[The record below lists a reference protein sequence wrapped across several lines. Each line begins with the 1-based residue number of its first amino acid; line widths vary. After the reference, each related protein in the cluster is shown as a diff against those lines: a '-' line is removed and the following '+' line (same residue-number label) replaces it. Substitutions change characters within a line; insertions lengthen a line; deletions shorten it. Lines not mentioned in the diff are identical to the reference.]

1 MPQAIRTVFRDPA
14 LRYGIKFGLAGIL
27 AVFIALLL
35 RLEEPTW
42 ALFTVF
48 VLMIAQYVGAIAE
61 KSLFRIIGTVAGG
74 LLGYFLTAGLEQNPL
89 AFVLLV
95 SLTVGACTAMF
106 GQSRYPYA
114 FLLCGLTMVVV
125 VGNGLG
131 NPDFSW
137 QYALWRTEE
146 VILGILVVMLV
157 QSQLWPRFAR
167 EEFLRNSRLALGDLQ
182 ACLRESSEAVFNGD
196 PRTAAAKAGDFPARI
211 SALRGLLDFGARE
224 SQYFRDRLPTYFEIT
239 TCLSRVAANLATMT
253 SPLPAGSYYHIHLY
267 QECLALHRSLEAAL
281 ADLAGPAS
289 AQESRAARSE
299 EITAAH
305 QRLESRLLAIHDDP
319 ELPDLAP
326 EVIVAMSLHLLALE
340 EIRKTIIRMQTL
352 IDSLPTGWMEGTRR
366 EPHPFTSPIPSPF
379 WIRSGVKAT
388 LAVASALVLF
398 NWLHPPGG
406 AVLVLG
412 AWVFTALNATSPGGR
427 GDRRAFHYV
436 IISTIVLLIVC
447 LILIAIRPLLSSYAV
462 MNILIFS
469 WLFLWGYLSYQIRG
483 ITIPMQ
489 LAMLLIVS
497 ILGLNGQEPISVQA
511 VTDVFFGLAFALLI
525 SSLIQRLL
533 WPSLPQWELRD
544 RIVEFLR
551 ILRRG
556 MTTSL
561 PLWEQVRIALIPGE
575 TSLRVNHLQRPFCT
589 SEDRHHL
596 HEYLANLH
604 QISTHLMMSVGNLSA
619 LTAKN
624 ETSGDLARIAELETE
639 ILAHLRAH
647 EIGMKTASVPLAN
660 CDRLNAL
667 LTSWMEWIVTT
678 RQRMLRENCPGLD
691 IFRYVG
697 LAGRH
702 AESARG
708 LLRAKAQADNLRLAN
723 YMGDY
728 VL

>member
-14 LRYGIKFGLAGIL
+14 IRYGIKFGLAGVL

-74 LLGYFLTAGLEQNPL
+74 LLGYFLTASLEQNPL
-89 AFVLLV
+89 IFVLLV
-95 SLTVGACTAMF
+95 SLAVGACTAMF

-137 QYALWRTEE
+137 QYVLWRTEE

-167 EEFLRNSRLALGDLQ
+167 EEFLRNSRLALADLQ
-182 ACLRESSEAVFNGD
+182 VCLRESSQAVFTGET
-196 PRTAAAKAGDFPARI
+196 RAAAAKAGDFPARI

-253 SPLPAGSYYHIHLY
+253 TPLPAGSYYHTHLRR
-267 QECLALHRSLEAAL
+267 ECLELHGSLEAAL
-281 ADLAGPAS
+281 ADLAGLAS
-289 AQESRAARSE
+289 THESRVVRRE
-299 EITAAH
+299 EMASVH
-305 QRLESRLLAIHDDP
+305 QCLEQRLLAVHNDP
-319 ELPDLAP
+319 ELPDVPSEAF
-326 EVIVAMSLHLLALE
+326 VAISLHLLALE
-340 EIRKTIIRMQTL
+340 EIRKTIARMQIL
-352 IDSLPTGWMEGTRR
+352 LDSLPSGWMEGNRH
-366 EPHPFTSPIPSPF
+366 EPHPFTSPVPPPF
-379 WIRSGVKAT
+379 WIRAGVKSSI
-388 LAVASALVLF
+388 AVAAALVLL

-412 AWVFTALNATSPGGR
+412 AWVFTALNATSPGGH

-436 IISTIVLLIVC
+436 VTSIVFLLIAC
-447 LILIAIRPLLSSYAV
+447 LILIAIRPMLSSYAV
-462 MNILIFS
+462 MNVLIFS
-469 WLFLWGYLSYQIRG
+469 WLFLWGYLSFQIRG

-489 LAMLLIVS
+489 LAMLMIVS

-511 VTDVFFGLAFALLI
+511 IADVFFGLAFALLL
-525 SSLIQRLL
+525 SSLVQRLL

-544 RIVEFLR
+544 RMVELLR
-551 ILRRG
+551 ILQEG
-556 MTTSL
+556 MTTSV
-561 PLWEQVRIALIPGE
+561 PLWEQVRVALIPGE
-575 TSLRVNHLQRPFCT
+575 AAIRINHLQLPFCT
-589 SEDRHHL
+589 IEDRQHL
-596 HEYLANLH
+596 REYLGNLH
-604 QISTHLMMSVGNLSA
+604 QISTHLLVSAGALSA

-624 ETSGDLARIAELETE
+624 ESPGDQARIAELEKE
-639 ILAHLRAH
+639 ILSHLRAH
-647 EIGMKTASVPLAN
+647 EIGMQTASVPLAN
-660 CDRLNAL
+660 CDQLNEL

-691 IFRYVG
+691 IFHYVG
-697 LAGRH
+697 LAGRY
-702 AESARG
+702 AESVRG
-708 LLRAKAQADNLRLAN
+708 LLHAKTQADNLRLPN